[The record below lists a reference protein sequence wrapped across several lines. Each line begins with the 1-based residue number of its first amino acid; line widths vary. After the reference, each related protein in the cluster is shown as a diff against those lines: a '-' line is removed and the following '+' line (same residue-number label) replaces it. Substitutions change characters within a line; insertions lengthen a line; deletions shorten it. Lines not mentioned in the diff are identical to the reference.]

1 MSISQ
6 INTKIIRTIV
16 KQNRAWNRSVKN
28 VNPEFFK
35 IQANKQVPYA
45 LAIGCS
51 DSRVPMTQLCDAAPV
66 FFIHF
71 MK

>member
-1 MSISQ
+1 MSTTI
-6 INTKIIRTIV
+6 INTKIIRTLV

-35 IQANKQVPYA
+35 IQATKQIPYA

-51 DSRVPMTQLCDAAPV
+51 DSRVPITQLSDAAPV
-66 FFIHF
+66 
-71 MK
+71 